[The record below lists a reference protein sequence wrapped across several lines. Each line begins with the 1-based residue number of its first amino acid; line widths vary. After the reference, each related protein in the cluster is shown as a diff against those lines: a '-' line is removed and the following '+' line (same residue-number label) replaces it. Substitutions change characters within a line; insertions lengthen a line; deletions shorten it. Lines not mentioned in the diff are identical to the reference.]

1 MIITISREFGSG
13 GRELGKRLSEALEI
27 PYYDH
32 EIIELIAKEHG
43 FDEQYVNHLSEK
55 RIQAFYS
62 CTIGRRFA
70 TTPDYVTQQKVK
82 IAGEKQKILEKFA
95 RQGDCLIIG
104 RCADIILKE
113 YQPFNVFVYADEAAK
128 LKRCLERADEKE
140 NIKEKEILRMMRKID
155 KERAEYRA
163 FYTDIKWGR
172 KENYHLCV
180 NTSGVEIK
188 DLIVPL
194 CTYIRAWH
202 QTKANNCSDN

>member
-13 GRELGKRLSEALEI
+13 GRELGKRLSEALKI
-27 PYYDH
+27 PCYDH

-43 FDEQYVNHLSEK
+43 FDAQYVNHLSEK
-55 RIQAFYS
+55 RIQALYPY
-62 CTIGRRFA
+62 TIGHRFT

-82 IAGEKQKILEKFA
+82 IAVEKQKILENFA
-95 RQGDCLIIG
+95 KQGDCLIIG

-113 YQPFNVFVYADEAAK
+113 YQPFNMFVYADETAK

-140 NIKEKEILRMMRKID
+140 NMKEKDILRMMRKID
-155 KERAEYRA
+155 KERAKYRA

-188 DLIVPL
+188 DLIIPL
-194 CTYIRAWH
+194 CAYIREWH
-202 QTKANNCSDN
+202 PTKADNYIDK